1 MFVHNNHEKILKL
14 VFVIYLVCIVIMV
27 ILIFVNK
34 SNRAKLVESEKF
46 RITRVDVS
54 YMIKIV
60 KLGPELL
67 NKILQS

>member
-1 MFVHNNHEKILKL
+1 MFVHNHEKILKL
-14 VFVIYLVCIVIMV
+14 VFVTYLVCIVIMV